1 MIDYLFSLYTEY
13 GKCDYIGE
21 SISQI
26 EHMTQAAMLA
36 ENNNEPIEVVLACFF
51 HDIGHLIQEKEL
63 SLNGL
68 GIKNHEKLGAQL
80 LRSHYIPEPIPTLV
94 ENHVKTKRYKVYKF
108 KNYLNK
114 LSNASKQTLTLQGG
128 MMTEKEAKEFE
139 NEKYFEW
146 SNKVRDYDDL
156 AKEIGVKIKPLEY
169 YKGLLDEVMMKN

>member
-1 MIDYLFSLYTEY
+1 MIDNLFLLYTEY

-21 SISQI
+21 DVSQI

-80 LRSHYIPEPIPTLV
+80 LRSYSIPEPIPTLV

-114 LSNASKQTLTLQGG
+114 LSNASKKTLTLQGG

-156 AKEIGVKIKPLEY
+156 AKEIGVKIKPIQY
-169 YKGLLDEVMMKN
+169 YKTLLEEVMMKN